1 MTVQINTGEILSLCP
16 TTPVMHPLFPV
27 ACPRAATIEKTQ
39 KQSKGKTS
47 LPAADF
53 SVIFTLSVLKEPVFF
68 RTPGA

>member
-1 MTVQINTGEILSLCP
+1 
-16 TTPVMHPLFPV
+16 MHPLFPV

-68 RTPGA
+68 RTPGALNSALAVIPRLIRKDQAL